1 MKLKYIYFGIMT
13 LNLNNNK
20 NESESNK
27 KQNETKINQKAEDNP
42 YLKFKQKA
50 SDSTKASI
58 NTAINTSK
66 NINDNI
72 RLNLERAKKS
82 PSYKEIQDKLS
93 QVEKTV
99 KTKQNDFRKNS
110 PRILVKI
117 KNGFLS
123 GFEQIVGRIRIGTQY
138 GKSSIDLLSDLAKLK
153 ELGILTEEEF
163 NSKKKELLDRI

>member
-1 MKLKYIYFGIMT
+1 MT
-13 LNLNNNK
+13 PNLNSNNIK
-20 NESESNK
+20 NESDSEK
-27 KQNETKINQKAEDNP
+27 KTETPINRKKHEENP
-42 YLKFKQKA
+42 YLNFKQKA
-50 SDSTKASI
+50 SESTKTSL
-58 NTAINTSK
+58 NNAISASK

-82 PSYKEIQDKLS
+82 PSYKEIQEKLS
-93 QVEKTV
+93 QLEKTV
-99 KTKQNDFRKNS
+99 KTKQTDFRKNS
-110 PRILVKI
+110 PRVLAKI

-153 ELGILTEEEF
+153 ELGILTDEEF

>member
-1 MKLKYIYFGIMT
+1 MAPI
-13 LNLNNNK
+13 LNSNNIK
-20 NESESNK
+20 NESESNEKQDKPEINRK
-27 KQNETKINQKAEDNP
+27 KPEENS

-50 SDSTKASI
+50 SESTKASL
-58 NTAINTSK
+58 NNAINTSK

-72 RLNLERAKKS
+72 RLNLERAKES
-82 PSYKEIQDKLS
+82 SSYKEIQEKLS
-93 QVEKTV
+93 QLEKTIKAKQIDFK
-99 KTKQNDFRKNS
+99 KTS
-110 PRILVKI
+110 PRIFTKLKT
-117 KNGFLS
+117 GFLS

>member
-1 MKLKYIYFGIMT
+1 MT
-13 LNLNNNK
+13 LNLTSNDTK
-20 NESESNK
+20 KESELNK
-27 KQNETKINQKAEDNP
+27 KQNETKANPKNENNP

-50 SDSTKASI
+50 SDSTRASV

-66 NINDNI
+66 NINDSI
-72 RLNLERAKKS
+72 RLNLERAKES

-93 QVEKTV
+93 QLEKTV
-99 KTKQNDFRKNS
+99 KNTQSDFRKNS

-123 GFEQIVGRIRIGTQY
+123 AFEQIVGRIRIGTQY